1 MKILIAAGGKGT
13 KLWPLSTKENPKQ
26 FQKIIGDKTLFARNV
41 EMLLKK
47 YKPEDI
53 YVSTKQMYKKVIKEQ
68 PPEIPEE
75 NLIIEPD
82 AFRGRGPAEGF
93 AFLKMFL
100 VHPDEVFTLLQA
112 DCLYIPE
119 ETYLE
124 TIEMMEK
131 VVLRDK
137 KLISGGLQPKHPMI
151 GVDYLAL
158 DEVVEEGGGA
168 KIYSVKKFLGRK
180 QTLDETQAM
189 IEKEKAVIHVNINT
203 WTPKLMLDAYKE
215 IRPDWCRKLTEIK
228 NILGTEDEEKKIKEI
243 FNTMEVGSTEEVTKH
258 VFEKGYIVEFPFKWV
273 DIGSWDSVYQH
284 QAKNNEVYIEGNVVS
299 LDSSGTLVKS
309 TSKDKLIAIL
319 GLEDMVVVDSDE
331 VLFIAPR
338 DKVGQTKDIHD
349 ELKKKGLEKFL

>member
-13 KLWPLSTKENPKQ
+13 KLWPLSTRENPKQ
-26 FQKIIGDKTLFARNV
+26 FQKIIVDKTLFARNV

-53 YVSTKQMYKKVIKEQ
+53 YVSTKHMYKNVVRQ
-68 PPEIPEE
+68 QAPEIPEE

-82 AFRGRGPAEGF
+82 TFRGRGPAEGF

-112 DCLYIPE
+112 DCLYVPE

-124 TIEMMEK
+124 TIELMESF
-131 VVLRDK
+131 VLRDK
-137 KLISGGLQPKHPMI
+137 KLISGGLVPEHPMI
-151 GVDYLAL
+151 GVDHLAL
-158 DEVVEEGGGA
+158 GEVVEEKDGA
-168 KIYSVKKFLGRK
+168 KIFSVKKFLGRR
-180 QTLDETQAM
+180 QTLEETQDM
-189 IEKEKAVIHVNINT
+189 IEKEKAVVHVNINT
-203 WTPKLMLDAYKE
+203 WTPKLMLEAYKE
-215 IRPDWCRKLTEIK
+215 IRPDWYEKLMEIK
-228 NILGTEDEEKKIKEI
+228 EILGTENEADKIAEI
-243 FNTMEVGSTEEVTKH
+243 FNTMDVGSTEEVTKH

-284 QAKNNEVYIEGNVVS
+284 QAKGGETYTEGNVVA
-299 LDSSGTLVKS
+299 LDSSGTLVKG
-309 TSKDKLIAIL
+309 TNTDKLIAVL
-319 GLEDMVVVDSDE
+319 GLEDMVVVDTDD

-349 ELKKKGLEKFL
+349 ELKEKGLEKFL